1 MAAAAASMEI
11 PAGAVVYD
19 INAQADELI
28 KDYVTYSVG
37 TGFIPIPIVD
47 VIGLIGLQ
55 LKMVHSLSKLYN
67 VPFSERRVRSILYS
81 LIGSI
86 VPAAG
91 VGVLASAVKFI
102 PLIGQAAGGV
112 SMATLAGGCTYAVG
126 RIFANH
132 FEQDGKIED
141 LDVEG
146 AKEDL
151 KNNLEEAKT
160 KAKNITKEA

>member
-1 MAAAAASMEI
+1 MEAVESSMEV

-19 INAQADELI
+19 INAQADQLI

-37 TGFIPIPIVD
+37 TGFVPIPIVD
-47 VIGLIGLQ
+47 VIGLVGLQ

-67 VPFSERRVRSILYS
+67 IPFSERRVRSILYS

-86 VPAAG
+86 IPAAG
-91 VGVLASAVKFI
+91 VGILSSVVKFI

-112 SMATLAGGCTYAVG
+112 SMAVLAGGSTYAIG
-126 RIFANH
+126 KIFTKH

-141 LDVEG
+141 LDVES

-151 KNNLEEAKT
+151 KSNLEEAKT
-160 KAKNITKEA
+160 KAKNIIKEA